1 MPVPLV
7 LAAPAAVAALAYLDA
22 RTGFSY
28 DLSLIGPAVKSSLM
42 VSRREKND
50 LLSFFY
56 ALEDHA
62 KGKRKDAVLMIHDGR
77 QWTYKEVYETALKY
91 GTWFKTKYNV
101 KSKDIVAMDFMNSD
115 KFIFVWFGLWAI
127 GAKPAFINYNLT
139 DKALAHCVKVS
150 TASLL
155 LVDPQV
161 KHNVTQEVRDALPG
175 VNIEVFTP
183 EMESEVMLTEGIREP
198 NSARSEDKPHNMAM
212 LIFTSG
218 TTGLPKGAIVSLV
231 KVLTATSIVPG
242 WNKFTQN
249 DIFYTCMPLYHSS
262 AAILGFCMV
271 LNAGGTIVI
280 GRKFSTKTF
289 WQECRATNA
298 TVIQYVGE
306 TCRYLLSAPP
316 QFDSVTGEDLDKK
329 NTVRLAFG
337 NGLRPD
343 IWNRFKERFGITDI
357 AEFYTATEGAG
368 ASWNFSRNDFG
379 KGAIGRMGTIG
390 KLLMKSASAKV
401 ALDIETEQP
410 WRDPTTGFCRVVNY
424 GEPGELLYRL
434 IPEDIPRKFQG
445 YYNNTDS
452 TESKIMRDV
461 LAKGDAWFRTG
472 DMIIG
477 TDQGLTY
484 FSDRI
489 GDTFRWKAENVST
502 NEVSEA
508 LGHHAAVH
516 EANVYGVELP
526 HHDGRAGCVAMVL
539 AEQPSEALMRDL
551 ANHAHEKLPRFA
563 VPLFLRLTTEM
574 QLTGTNKQQKH
585 VIRAQ
590 GVDPEK
596 TGKDEL
602 YWLKNG
608 TYVKFTPQDW
618 QELNGGKVRL

>member
-1 MPVPLV
+1 MSFLADHPFAVPLV

-56 ALEDHA
+56 VLEDHA

-161 KHNVTQEVRDALPG
+161 EHNVTQEVRDALPV

-249 DIFYTCMPLYHSS
+249 DIFYTVSHNKYIP
-262 AAILGFCMV
+262 I
-271 LNAGGTIVI
+271 
-280 GRKFSTKTF
+280 
-289 WQECRATNA
+289 
-298 TVIQYVGE
+298 
-306 TCRYLLSAPP
+306 YLL
-316 QFDSVTGEDLDKK
+316 
-329 NTVRLAFG
+329 
-337 NGLRPD
+337 
-343 IWNRFKERFGITDI
+343 
-357 AEFYTATEGAG
+357 
-368 ASWNFSRNDFG
+368 
-379 KGAIGRMGTIG
+379 
-390 KLLMKSASAKV
+390 
-401 ALDIETEQP
+401 IE
-410 WRDPTTGFCRVVNY
+410 
-424 GEPGELLYRL
+424 
-434 IPEDIPRKFQG
+434 
-445 YYNNTDS
+445 S
-452 TESKIMRDV
+452 
-461 LAKGDAWFRTG
+461 
-472 DMIIG
+472 
-477 TDQGLTY
+477 
-484 FSDRI
+484 
-489 GDTFRWKAENVST
+489 
-502 NEVSEA
+502 
-508 LGHHAAVH
+508 
-516 EANVYGVELP
+516 
-526 HHDGRAGCVAMVL
+526 
-539 AEQPSEALMRDL
+539 
-551 ANHAHEKLPRFA
+551 
-563 VPLFLRLTTEM
+563 
-574 QLTGTNKQQKH
+574 
-585 VIRAQ
+585 
-590 GVDPEK
+590 
-596 TGKDEL
+596 
-602 YWLKNG
+602 
-608 TYVKFTPQDW
+608 
-618 QELNGGKVRL
+618 